1 MADPDRLILQVQPED
16 DDTAELA
23 RLTGWLRD
31 ELLDLDVAAVDPLE
45 AQNIPDGAKGVAA
58 VAGWLAVNL
67 GPEVLKRVLAKI
79 ADWAVRNNR
88 SVELTIGGD
97 KLTLQGGITREQQQ
111 EIIERWFA
119 RHPTSS

>member
-1 MADPDRLILQVQPED
+1 MADSDRLILQVLPGD

-31 ELLDLDVAAVDPLE
+31 ELLGLDVAAVDPPE

-67 GPEVLKRVLAKI
+67 GPEALKRILAKI
-79 ADWAVRNNR
+79 ADWAGRNNR

-97 KLTLQGGITREQQQ
+97 KLILRGGVTHEQRQ
-111 EIIERWFA
+111 EVIEGWFA